1 MPYGKLDETLSPVT
15 VSPACVAASAK
26 GYYLKWWRYG
36 RNTEAL
42 VQQAL
47 ARETW
52 SEEQWERGS
61 KNVYHTYFHRAAN
74 HVPYYRDMW
83 SKRRQKGK
91 FFVGASWRIGLS

>member
-1 MPYGKLDETLSPVT
+1 MVNWMKLSHLLPYPLRV
-15 VSPACVAASAK
+15 VAASAK

-52 SEEQWERGS
+52 SEEQWEAWQQERLS
-61 KNVYHTYFHRAAN
+61 YVLHRAAN
-74 HVPYYRDMW
+74 HVPYYRGMW
-83 SKRRQKGK
+83 STRRQKGDP
-91 FFVGASWRIGLS
+91 FFVGAS